1 MKMLPSLCLLVV
13 LVPANSA
20 HKSSPGLLCTND
32 YVNNVSCSWNGSWP
46 GSVEDCWISGTK
58 ISFKGPKFITQ
69 SCKMKQHRSSPPGC
83 SFVFEGTQFSGSEQM
98 PVINMKCNGTL
109 IHNITNYRPASH
121 IKMHPPAAPRVNITV
136 NDTLISWSLR
146 EPVSYFFRSKF
157 DFQVQVKQTSQT
169 WTEAMSFQTLDQK
182 LVIPVWTLQGA
193 LQVRVRVKPS
203 DRENCHWSNWSP
215 TTSWDEASDKL
226 ETSTKRAWWMDQT
239 SLMVTGVFLTLCV
252 VFAVMTFYK
261 TCKNRK
267 LLKKKPVP
275 NPSKYLENI
284 HGGNLK
290 SWSSRSEFVFV
301 PPCDHIS
308 PVEVCEDWGGLV
320 PSSSPSSSST
330 SALLY
335 SHDYPPSASDSSGV
349 AYNSSSL
356 STFSNMG
363 YFMSSSSGGSAR
375 TEPHPAYFTYNDP
388 FAALPQPPQRH
399 APSSAPDYES
409 LKREPESPDSG
420 FGLMEEQEEDRS
432 EHSSAFLILPL
443 HFNPRTCPP
452 SSSSPPPP
460 PPLAVAQISADRQQ
474 LDVPESA
481 AAAAMSRSSSM
492 PIEPFKSDY
501 LTLKELQTTFSNK
514 SI

>member
-1 MKMLPSLCLLVV
+1 CRSWMDEWMNVV
-13 LVPANSA
+13 LICLFLY
-20 HKSSPGLLCTND
+20 HFKQGLLCTND

-215 TTSWDEASDKL
+215 TTSWDESFKAGSESVLCFHFVLL
-226 ETSTKRAWWMDQT
+226 E
-239 SLMVTGVFLTLCV
+239 
-252 VFAVMTFYK
+252 
-261 TCKNRK
+261 
-267 LLKKKPVP
+267 
-275 NPSKYLENI
+275 
-284 HGGNLK
+284 